1 MISLKITSTISQENQ
16 LGPTKIFNSNRHW
29 CIGVQINWWNLTN
42 RKVILPFPYFAFFRP
57 LRDIPLFWSCC
68 LFGNPKPTAATML
81 PHCKIRSPEFQH
93 CFLNSV
99 GIQGQT
105 PHDTNIFQVSNAAQK
120 SNWVEKRV
128 KVGEENYLWMKK
140 HHEYS
145 VYRSWPYENNF
156 RGSEYCLK
164 SQHLS
169 KFWPLLNSSYSGT
182 YF

>member
-16 LGPTKIFNSNRHW
+16 LGPTKIFNSNWHW
-29 CIGVQINWWNLTN
+29 CTGVQINWWNWTN
-42 RKVILPFPYFAFFRP
+42 RKAILPFPYFAFFRP
-57 LRDIPLFWSCC
+57 LRDIPLFLVLLPLWQSQTKCC
-68 LFGNPKPTAATML
+68 NDASPLQN
-81 PHCKIRSPEFQH
+81 RSPEFQH

-105 PHDTNIFQVSNAAQK
+105 PHDTNIFQVSNTAQK

-128 KVGEENYLWMKK
+128 KVGEENYLWMRK

-145 VYRSWPYENNF
+145 VYRSWSYENNF

-182 YF
+182 HF